1 MEQRAVGFATT
12 LAFALRIKNSLYVER
27 LYLFIFIKEDKIMKL
42 GKLGMGLGIA
52 GGVVTL
58 IGTVVTLV
66 GDAQDKT
73 AKFAEW
79 DQEFEA
85 FKQYEANKGNKEETE
100 E

>member
-1 MEQRAVGFATT
+1 
-12 LAFALRIKNSLYVER
+12 
-27 LYLFIFIKEDKIMKL
+27 MKL

-66 GDAQDKT
+66 GDAQDKQ

-79 DQEFEA
+79 DQEFDA
-85 FKQYEANKGNKEETE
+85 FKQYEANKANQKTE

>member
-1 MEQRAVGFATT
+1 
-12 LAFALRIKNSLYVER
+12 
-27 LYLFIFIKEDKIMKL
+27 MKL

-58 IGTVVTLV
+58 VGTVVTLI
-66 GDAQDKT
+66 GDNQDKT

-79 DQEFEA
+79 DREFEA
-85 FKQYEANKGNKEETE
+85 FKQYEANKGNETE

>member
-1 MEQRAVGFATT
+1 M
-12 LAFALRIKNSLYVER
+12 RIKNSLYVER

-52 GGVVTL
+52 GGVVTFV
-58 IGTVVTLV
+58 GTVVTLI
-66 GDAQDKT
+66 GDNQDKT

-79 DQEFEA
+79 DREFEA
-85 FKQYEANKGNKEETE
+85 FKQYEANKGNETE

>member
-1 MEQRAVGFATT
+1 
-12 LAFALRIKNSLYVER
+12 
-27 LYLFIFIKEDKIMKL
+27 MKL

-66 GDAQDKT
+66 GDAQDKQ

-79 DQEFEA
+79 DYEFEA
-85 FKQYEANKGNKEETE
+85 FKQYEANKGNEEKTE

>member
-1 MEQRAVGFATT
+1 M
-12 LAFALRIKNSLYVER
+12 RIKNSLYVER

-58 IGTVVTLV
+58 VGTVVTLI
-66 GDAQDKT
+66 GDNQDKT

-79 DQEFEA
+79 DREFEA
-85 FKQYEANKGNKEETE
+85 FKQYEANKGNETE